1 MRTLTYDGAVF
12 DEGNGWIYRKIMNW
26 TLPGLFLAAV
36 EIGVINAGLL
46 QAQGVPSFM
55 LKLLGVLTV
64 VYVIPSV
71 FAFPTCWFLSTGR
84 SRLYKFSKIDLYKKK
99 IVYHKVE
106 SLIMSKPLTIGID
119 TSTDDANDD
128 EQQIENL
135 PNLKNRCRTLG
146 LLMHQI
152 EGYYFFRVSSI
163 RLNKASF
170 ASIVLVRNFSEPPF
184 WKPSPFLLIA

>member
-84 SRLYKFSKIDLYKKK
+84 SWLYKLSKIDLYKKK
-99 IVYHKVE
+99 IVYHKV
-106 SLIMSKPLTIGID
+106 
-119 TSTDDANDD
+119 
-128 EQQIENL
+128 
-135 PNLKNRCRTLG
+135 
-146 LLMHQI
+146 
-152 EGYYFFRVSSI
+152 
-163 RLNKASF
+163 
-170 ASIVLVRNFSEPPF
+170 
-184 WKPSPFLLIA
+184 

>member
-46 QAQGVPSFM
+46 QAQGVPSF
-55 LKLLGVLTV
+55 
-64 VYVIPSV
+64 
-71 FAFPTCWFLSTGR
+71 GR

-106 SLIMSKPLTIGID
+106 SLIMSKPRYNVYSVTQLRKV
-119 TSTDDANDD
+119 
-128 EQQIENL
+128 E
-135 PNLKNRCRTLG
+135 KKR
-146 LLMHQI
+146 
-152 EGYYFFRVSSI
+152 GYYILHGAVTNDTNGGSS
-163 RLNKASF
+163 
-170 ASIVLVRNFSEPPF
+170 SELKIPVAF
-184 WKPSPFLLIA
+184 ENMNLIAEMARYK

>member
-26 TLPGLFLAAV
+26 TLPGLFLATV
-36 EIGVINAGLL
+36 EIGVIKAGLL

-106 SLIMSKPLTIGID
+106 SLIMSKPRYNVYSVTQLRKV
-119 TSTDDANDD
+119 
-128 EQQIENL
+128 E
-135 PNLKNRCRTLG
+135 KKR
-146 LLMHQI
+146 
-152 EGYYFFRVSSI
+152 GYYILHGAVTNDTNGGSS
-163 RLNKASF
+163 
-170 ASIVLVRNFSEPPF
+170 SELKIPVAF
-184 WKPSPFLLIA
+184 ENMNLIAEMARYK

>member
-12 DEGNGWIYRKIMNW
+12 DAGNGWIYRKIMYW

-84 SRLYKFSKIDLYKKK
+84 SRLYKLSKLDHYKKK

-106 SLIMSKPLTIGID
+106 SLIMSKPRYNVYSVTQLRKV
-119 TSTDDANDD
+119 
-128 EQQIENL
+128 E
-135 PNLKNRCRTLG
+135 KKR
-146 LLMHQI
+146 
-152 EGYYFFRVSSI
+152 GYYILHGAVTNDTNGGSS
-163 RLNKASF
+163 
-170 ASIVLVRNFSEPPF
+170 SELKIPVAF
-184 WKPSPFLLIA
+184 ENMNLIAEMARYK